1 MIGCINVGR
10 REEMENRISKNFKWS
25 EFTKSDTATRF
36 HIQNE
41 IVDWDVRDNII
52 ALVWEVLQPL
62 RDSWGGPLFINS
74 GFRSAE
80 LNKAVG
86 GAETSQHVKGEAA
99 DIACSDPISL
109 AKLAK
114 RMRLSYDQLIIY
126 DSFVHISHK
135 RDGDNRG
142 EILYSP
148 KYRGP
153 KNL

>member
-10 REEMENRISKNFKWS
+10 RGEMENRISKNFKWA

-41 IVDWDVRDNII
+41 ITDWDVRDNII

-86 GAETSQHVKGEAA
+86 GAETSQHTKGEAA

-153 KNL
+153 RSI